1 MKISIIM
8 KPRHSGI
15 RTIFKD
21 AWYITIPFKYFDWFI
36 NKNLYIDEVP
46 RDKVWELYEELQA
59 MQWPQKVILAVR
71 GAFLDTGEQKKTSY
85 FEDIEKMILQ

>member
-15 RTIFKD
+15 GTIFEQAGYQKI
-21 AWYITIPFKYFDWFI
+21 AYWHWKGYVWE
-36 NKNLYIDEVP
+36 NLYIDEVP
-46 RDKVWELYEELQA
+46 KDRLEEVYNKLKEI
-59 MQWPQKVILAVR
+59 QWPQKVILAVR